1 MKRIAGA
8 MTFASLALIAHS
20 CAHLEAHFGAPRT
33 PLAMQQVPDDPL
45 VASDSLI
52 SNGIDGGRPPAEHVD
67 D

>member
-8 MTFASLALIAHS
+8 MTFASIAFIAHA
-20 CAHLEAHFGAPRT
+20 CAHLEVHFGAPRS
-33 PLAMQQVPDDPL
+33 PVALHEVQDDAL
-45 VASDSLI
+45 V